1 MKNLLLIL
9 LLLVGLQFNSGAQTV
24 VAGVNY
30 KNTLVYQGHTLYLNG
45 AGVKQRFIFDLYT
58 AGLYL
63 PKNSDSAHEII
74 ACDCPT
80 ALKIVITTSLISVSY
95 FHSSVDSWFNHA
107 LNGNVKGLEDRID
120 QFKKSFG
127 NEIKK
132 GDEIIMVYNPGKG
145 INVYKNKVYMDNIKG
160 LDFKIALS
168 KLWLGDNTM
177 SKELRSAL
185 LGLE

>member
-1 MKNLLLIL
+1 MFLSIHFYGN
-9 LLLVGLQFNSGAQTV
+9 AQTV
-24 VAGVNY
+24 IAGVNY
-30 KNTLVYQGHTLYLNG
+30 KNTLVYNGHNLYLNG

-63 PKNSDSAHEII
+63 PKNSDSANEII
-74 ACDCPT
+74 SCDCPT

-95 FHSSVDSWFNHA
+95 FHSSVDSWFRHA
-107 LNGNVKGLEDRID
+107 LNGDIEGLEERIE

-127 NEIKK
+127 NEINK
-132 GDEIIMVYNPGKG
+132 GDEILMVYSPGKG
-145 INVYKNKVYMDNIKG
+145 IHVYKNKVYMDNIKG
-160 LDFKIALS
+160 LDFKIALA

-185 LGLE
+185 LGL

>member
-1 MKNLLLIL
+1 MKNILIFLLLFIGVKL
-9 LLLVGLQFNSGAQTV
+9 NSDAQTV

-30 KNTLVYQGHTLYLNG
+30 KNTLVYNGHTLYLNG

-63 PKNSDSAHEII
+63 PKNSDSANEII

-95 FHSSVDSWFNHA
+95 FHSSVDGWFNHA
-107 LNGNVKGLEDRID
+107 LNGNIKGLEDRID

-127 NEIKK
+127 NQINK
-132 GDEIIMVYNPGKG
+132 GDEIIMVYHPGKG
-145 INVYKNKVYMDNIKG
+145 INIYKNKVYMDNIVG

-185 LGLE
+185 LGLD